1 MPSTSFLC
9 KWWCFSVLPSAK
21 LVSKHTSFVPPFS
34 KSPWR
39 LLVLRLLRL
48 GLLWVPTNFVPPS
61 LYRWAFLHTPGNF
74 HSFWFPAALHSDSN
88 LMFHIVAM
96 TLHYLLLKTVPIS
109 RWLYMELYKSL
120 ASCVEGILHHLRPV
134 MALSS
139 AILVPY
145 FRVRNSQQPPFG
157 VVSDLKL

>member
-1 MPSTSFLC
+1 M
-9 KWWCFSVLPSAK
+9 
-21 LVSKHTSFVPPFS
+21 
-34 KSPWR
+34 
-39 LLVLRLLRL
+39 LRLLRL

-61 LYRWAFLHTPGNF
+61 LYHWAFLHTPGNC
-74 HSFWFPAALHSDSN
+74 HSFWFPAVLAFRFQFNVSYCRNDTSL
-88 LMFHIVAM
+88 LVAQDCPDFKI
-96 TLHYLLLKTVPIS
+96 T
-109 RWLYMELYKSL
+109 MELYKSL